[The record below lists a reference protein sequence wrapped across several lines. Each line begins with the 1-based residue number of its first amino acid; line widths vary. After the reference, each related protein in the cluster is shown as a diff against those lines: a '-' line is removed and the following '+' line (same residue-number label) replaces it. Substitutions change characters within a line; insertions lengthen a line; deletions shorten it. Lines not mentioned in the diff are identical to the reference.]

1 MRFST
6 VVAGPTETKRGPR
19 KLPRKDPVVAGLVKR
34 WIIVLRRT
42 LAEDKAVWRQK
53 FRHVVQGYGI
63 VP

>member
-6 VVAGPTETKRGPR
+6 VVAGPTETKRVRGNSR
-19 KLPRKDPVVAGLVKR
+19 AKIPVVAGLVKR